1 MYSFKHDVLST
12 LPRYNAGSLQDVV
25 KISLGRAV
33 LLAFGWSFGRELDGI
48 HLRPLHLDTGKGH
61 PGTFDT
67 DRPLD
72 GVKPRAGIEQPLH
85 ETEIAAGYGFGRPQP
100 DY

>member
-48 HLRPLHLDTGKGH
+48 HLRPQHLDTGKGH
-61 PGTFDT
+61 PRTFNT
-67 DRPLD
+67 DRSLNS
-72 GVKPRAGIEQPLH
+72 VKPGAGIVQPLH
-85 ETEIAAGYGFGRPQP
+85 ETEVAAGYGFDRP
-100 DY
+100 